1 MKTIKNYLYSGVL
14 LILGLFASCEDIG
27 FLDKTPYSTSSPEN
41 HYRTIAEFE
50 TALMGCYDAINMQD
64 IPGRNV
70 QMGTYMW
77 GLQYMLSAG
86 TDELVLNPNAPAF
99 DRNAFGIASYGI
111 STEPISDFWLAFY
124 AGIMRCNVLL
134 EKAAVFETSSEQE
147 QASMTQIVAET
158 RFLRAF
164 FYYHLASLF
173 GGVPMNT
180 TSSPDPQAPRESL
193 EVIYTELIIPDL
205 FFAEENLS
213 PTPPL
218 AGRADMWTAK
228 GYLGVIYNYL
238 AACKRYQ
245 VGEEFN
251 FPLNS
256 FQWVD
261 ADQMSEDAREML
273 EEVVEDSPYRLIERY
288 DYLFRETTKS
298 YQQEECL
305 FTAEYALVI
314 GGDSYANI
322 VYQFSPGGD
331 VTRFGGSW
339 AAHRPTVEFAYSY
352 NRELDTRYAHNI
364 TGPYNNN
371 SVLENI
377 EGVDYYVPTV
387 STGPTFWNN
396 GTGKYR
402 HMAPSEKKIR
412 VNASAISIPLL
423 RYADVL
429 LQYAEA
435 LYFTGDETSARGYLT
450 QVRERI
456 VADGHTADELD
467 AVYRDNFIDELL
479 DERSRELC
487 YESKRRLDLFRFN
500 RLNDA
505 IMSLDPNAGAPNE
518 RVRDLHL
525 NWKPYKIWIP
535 IPLREIGLNP
545 NLSKQQNPGY

>member
-1 MKTIKNYLYSGVL
+1 MKTIKNYLYGLLLVL
-14 LILGLFASCEDIG
+14 GMCISCEDIG

-41 HYRTIAEFE
+41 HYRTVKEFE
-50 TALMGCYDAINMQD
+50 TALMGCYDAINMAN

-86 TDELVLNPNAPAF
+86 NDELVLNSTASPF
-99 DRNAFGIASYGI
+99 DRNAFGIASYGV
-111 STEPISDFWLAFY
+111 SNEPISDFWLAFY

-134 EKAAVFETSSEQE
+134 DKAAVFETSSEQE

-205 FFAEENLS
+205 LFAEENLS
-213 PTPPL
+213 PTAPF
-218 AGRADMWTAK
+218 AGRASAWAAK

-245 VGEEFN
+245 AGEELN

-261 ADQMSEDAREML
+261 AGQMSADAREKL
-273 EEVVEDSPYRLIERY
+273 KDVIEDSPYRLIERY
-288 DYLFRETTKS
+288 DYLFRETTKAH
-298 YQQEECL
+298 QQEECL
-305 FTAEYALVI
+305 FTAEYALVT
-314 GGDSYANI
+314 GGDNFPSINYSFA
-322 VYQFSPGGD
+322 PGGN
-331 VTRFGGSW
+331 VKLYGGSW
-339 AAHRPTVEFAYSY
+339 AAHRPTVEFASTYD
-352 NRELDTRYAHNI
+352 RALDTRYAHNI
-364 TGPYNNN
+364 TGPYGTT
-371 SVLENI
+371 SALENI
-377 EGVDYYVPTV
+377 DGVDYYVPTA

-402 HMAPSEKKIR
+402 HMTPKEKTIS

-435 LYFTGDETSARGYLT
+435 LYFTDDETSARGYFT

-456 VADGHTADELD
+456 VVDGHTADELD

-479 DERSRELC
+479 EERSRELC
-487 YESKRRLDLFRFN
+487 YESKRRIDLFRFN

-505 IMSLDPNAGAPNE
+505 IMSLTPADSGPNTM
-518 RVRDLHL
+518 VRDLHL
-525 NWKPYKIWIP
+525 NWKPYKIWFP
-535 IPLREIGLNP
+535 IPLRETGLNP
-545 NLSKQQNPGY
+545 NLAKEQNPGY